1 MTSPV
6 DPESEVAAL
15 RRKNAELS
23 EQVTEMVRV
32 STRMH
37 RLRATL
43 EARQRVYRALAH
55 FLGED
60 LPKAADVDA
69 VAARAATFV
78 AYEIGFERVIVMADC
93 LDRVHHVGFWDDETL
108 PDRVLSADHDLGV
121 GMRVH
126 TLDAPDPGLASLV
139 HRLGMIEFVC
149 LPLCGTD
156 GAVLGWMGFGS
167 SADGAPTSSRVTGQ
181 DADQLDLV
189 RSLGSAIA
197 VAMENRLTT
206 VQMRFAVDRAE
217 AASLAKSRFV
227 ANMTHE
233 LRTPLN
239 AIIGYTELVSEMLDE
254 RGLARAFAHDQSR
267 VLQASR
273 RLLHL
278 VDDVLDLARV
288 ESGALRVDCALFDVG
303 TMVSQVVAEVAPFA
317 DRNRNELDYR
327 LVNPT
332 ADPTMMSDSDRVRQ
346 ILVNLLTNANKFTED
361 GEVVLTATLDS
372 GTVTFTVADT
382 GIGMSDKALARIFR
396 PFEQADNSA
405 TRRYGGTGLG
415 LHITEHLVTL
425 LGGTIVARSE
435 LGRGS
440 TFEVTLP
447 REPVRGT
454 TPPRVA
460 AR

>member
-1 MTSPV
+1 
-6 DPESEVAAL
+6 
-15 RRKNAELS
+15 
-23 EQVTEMVRV
+23 
-32 STRMH
+32 
-37 RLRATL
+37 
-43 EARQRVYRALAH
+43 
-55 FLGED
+55 
-60 LPKAADVDA
+60 
-69 VAARAATFV
+69 
-78 AYEIGFERVIVMADC
+78 
-93 LDRVHHVGFWDDETL
+93 
-108 PDRVLSADHDLGV
+108 
-121 GMRVH
+121 
-126 TLDAPDPGLASLV
+126 
-139 HRLGMIEFVC
+139 
-149 LPLCGTD
+149 D
-156 GAVLGWMGFGS
+156 GAVLGWIGFGS
-167 SADGAPTSSRVTGQ
+167 TTEGAPTSARATGQ
-181 DADQLDLV
+181 DADQIDVV

-206 VQMRFAVDRAE
+206 VQMRFAVERAE
-217 AASLAKSRFV
+217 AASLAKSSFV

-239 AIIGYTELVSEMLDE
+239 AIIGYTELVGEMLEE
-254 RGLARAFAHDQSR
+254 RGLARDFAHDQGR

-288 ESGALRVDCALFDVG
+288 ESGALLVDCALFDVG

-317 DRNRNELDYR
+317 DRNRNALDYR

-361 GEVVLTATLDS
+361 GEVVLTATLDRTS
-372 GTVTFTVADT
+372 VTFTVADT
-382 GIGMSDKALARIFR
+382 GIGMSDNALARIFR

-425 LGGTIVARSE
+425 LGGTIVARSA
-435 LGRGS
+435 LGHGS
-440 TFEVTLP
+440 TFEVSLP
-447 REPVRGT
+447 REPARGT
-454 TPPRVA
+454 TPPRVG